1 MSEFSEFYAK
11 STPDIQAGIREKVV
25 TILQSGI
32 CTVVFTKK
40 DGTQRTMRCTLNDK
54 HLPAVDR
61 HSEQQRSAEA
71 LSVWELDLDSWRSF
85 RFDRLQAVALEP

>member
-54 HLPAVDR
+54 YLPAVDR
-61 HSEQQRSAEA
+61 HSEQQPSASALA
-71 LSVWELDLDSWRSF
+71 LSSHSSAVP
-85 RFDRLQAVALEP
+85 RL